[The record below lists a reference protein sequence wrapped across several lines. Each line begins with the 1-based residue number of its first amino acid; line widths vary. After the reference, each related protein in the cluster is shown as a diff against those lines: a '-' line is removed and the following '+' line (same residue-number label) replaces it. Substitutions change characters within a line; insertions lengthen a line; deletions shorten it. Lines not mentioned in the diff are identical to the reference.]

1 MRARRL
7 RAGIAVAAAV
17 TLAVAGCAESDRDDS
32 GSSSGDKTLVFG
44 VAGDAK
50 ALDPALTSDGESF
63 RVTRQI
69 YETLV
74 KPEEGGS
81 KIVPG
86 LAEKFEPDSTGLK
99 WTFSLRKG
107 VKF

>member
-7 RAGIAVAAAV
+7 RAGIAVAAAF
-17 TLAVAGCAESDRDDS
+17 TLAVAGCAKSDRDDS
-32 GSSSGDKTLVFG
+32 GGSSGGDKTLVFG

-74 KPEEGGS
+74 RPEEGGA

-86 LAEKFEPDSTGLK
+86 PAEKFVPDSSRPK
-99 WTFSLRKG
+99 
-107 VKF
+107 